1 MGWYQ
6 RRVHGEF
13 PSNLNSKQSAESQL
27 LLLQRGYRTQFSLT
41 TKLFSLLLKPP
52 SQRPNNQQ
60 EPINHCRY
68 GRLKDQ
74 TELPRGVRSAHQQA
88 DQHGVLCVIRLSFN
102 GLLLRPGRHRSAWLR
117 RPLQDRVRGGKSSWH
132 EDDGLPE
139 PKRRKGRL
147 PRHCQAQLDGV
158 GITFGRYGGRP

>member
-1 MGWYQ
+1 MGSSLPT
-6 RRVHGEF
+6 ETA
-13 PSNLNSKQSAESQL
+13 NSQL
-27 LLLQRGYRTQFSLT
+27 KASSCYSREGTGQDSIQRPT

-88 DQHGVLCVIRLSFN
+88 DQHGVLCVIRLSFH
-102 GLLLRPGRHRSAWLR
+102 GPLLRPG
-117 RPLQDRVRGGKSSWH
+117 
-132 EDDGLPE
+132 
-139 PKRRKGRL
+139 
-147 PRHCQAQLDGV
+147 
-158 GITFGRYGGRP
+158 